1 VSDTTMLRSVQNAGK
16 RKYNME
22 NNLMNLKIL
31 LPFKVFADVKN
42 VNSVVVETSEGSF
55 GLLPQRLDCVAALVP
70 GIFTY
75 ETGGISHYVAV
86 DNGIMVKAG
95 TQLLV
100 SVRNA
105 VDGADLGKLGELV
118 KKEFKSDDEN
128 QKQVTTVIAK
138 LERGFIYSFDKLRN
152 T

>member
-1 VSDTTMLRSVQNAGK
+1 
-16 RKYNME
+16 ME
-22 NNLMNLKIL
+22 KTLMSLKIL
-31 LPFKVFADVKN
+31 LPFKVFADIKKVSSI
-42 VNSVVVETSEGSF
+42 VMETSEGSY

-75 ETGGISHYVAV
+75 ETEGTSHYVAV
-86 DNGIMVKAG
+86 DNGVMVKAG
-95 TQLLV
+95 AQVLV

-105 VDGADLGKLGELV
+105 VGGADLGKLGDLV
-118 KKEFKSDDEN
+118 KKDFKSEDEN

-138 LERGFIYSFDKLRN
+138 LERGFIYSFDKLRS

>member
-1 VSDTTMLRSVQNAGK
+1 
-16 RKYNME
+16 
-22 NNLMNLKIL
+22 MNLKIL
-31 LPFKVFADVKN
+31 LPFKVFADIKN
-42 VNSVVVETSEGSF
+42 VSSIVMETSEGSY

-75 ETGGISHYVAV
+75 ETDGTSHYVAV
-86 DNGIMVKAG
+86 DNGVMVKAG
-95 TQLLV
+95 AQVLV

-105 VDGADLGKLGELV
+105 FGGSDLGKLGDLV
-118 KKEFKSDDEN
+118 KKDFKSEDEN
-128 QKQVTTVIAK
+128 QKQVNTVIAK

>member
-1 VSDTTMLRSVQNAGK
+1 
-16 RKYNME
+16 
-22 NNLMNLKIL
+22 MNLKIL
-31 LPFKVFADVKN
+31 LPFKVFADIKKVSSI
-42 VNSVVVETSEGSF
+42 VMETSEGSY

-75 ETGGISHYVAV
+75 ETEGTSHYVAV
-86 DNGIMVKAG
+86 DNGVMVKAG
-95 TQLLV
+95 AQVLV

-105 VDGADLGKLGELV
+105 FGGADLGKLGDLV
-118 KKEFKSDDEN
+118 KKDFKSEDEN

-138 LERGFIYSFDKLRN
+138 LERGFIYSFDKLRS

>member
-1 VSDTTMLRSVQNAGK
+1 MD
-16 RKYNME
+16 

-31 LPFKVFADVKN
+31 LPFKVFADIKN
-42 VNSVVVETSEGSF
+42 VNSIVIETSEGSY

-75 ETGGISHYVAV
+75 ETDGVSHYVAV
-86 DNGIMVKAG
+86 DKGVMIKAG
-95 TQLLV
+95 TQVLV

-105 VDGADLGKLGELV
+105 VGGADLGKLGELV
-118 KKEFKSDDEN
+118 KKDFKSQHEN
-128 QKQVTTVIAK
+128 EKQAITVIAK

>member
-1 VSDTTMLRSVQNAGK
+1 
-16 RKYNME
+16 ME
-22 NNLMNLKIL
+22 KTGMNLRIL

-42 VNSVVVETSEGSF
+42 VSSMVMETSEGSF

-75 ETGGISHYVAV
+75 ETKGVLYYVAV
-86 DNGIMVKAG
+86 DNGVMVKAG
-95 TQLLV
+95 TQVLV

-105 VDGADLGKLGELV
+105 VGGADLGKLGDLV
-118 KKEFKSDDEN
+118 KKDFKTEDEN

-138 LERGFIYSFDKLRN
+138 LERGFIYNLDKLQN

>member
-1 VSDTTMLRSVQNAGK
+1 MD
-16 RKYNME
+16 
-22 NNLMNLKIL
+22 NLMNLKIL
-31 LPFKVFADVKN
+31 LPFKVFANIKN
-42 VNSVVVETSEGSF
+42 VSSIVMETSEGSY

-75 ETGGISHYVAV
+75 DTEGVSHYVAV
-86 DNGIMVKAG
+86 DNGVMVKAG
-95 TQLLV
+95 TQVLV

-105 VDGADLGKLGELV
+105 VGGADLGKLGDLV
-118 KKEFKSDDEN
+118 KKNFLSEDEN
-128 QKQVTTVIAK
+128 QKQAMTVIAK